1 MSGTGSQYK
10 DPLALAT
17 VEDLQARFPEVVAG
31 VDATV
36 LQDILVEATSY
47 IEDNTNRRLAPFTG
61 HICEERLFG
70 ISPDEYG
77 DVSADMPI
85 DIFGALGI
93 SKAAAL
99 GASDLVRH
107 MWLDQYAPFYPELWT
122 YNIESFNIYR
132 TYGDYQP
139 IDVHNGGI
147 LGPNV
152 TDGHVWFRLG
162 TFIPEGTFAKVVY
175 SGGYTVGTPPALR
188 RACLFQAIKYV
199 ILECEPQMR
208 STMDMKEIDAVVEG
222 NIATWARG

>member
-1 MSGTGSQYK
+1 MAETGSQYK

-31 VDATV
+31 VDSTV

-47 IEDNTNRRLAPFTG
+47 IEDNTNRRLAPFKG

-85 DIFGALGI
+85 DIYGSLGI

-122 YNIESFNIYR
+122 YSIESFTIYR

-139 IDVHNGGI
+139 IDFANGGI

-175 SGGYTVGTPPALR
+175 SGGYTEGTPPALR

-208 STMDMKEIDAVVEG
+208 TSMDLKEIDAVVEG

>member
-1 MSGTGSQYK
+1 MTSTGSNYQ

-17 VEDLQARFPEVVAG
+17 VADLVTRFPEVTDG
-31 VDATV
+31 IDPTV
-36 LQDILVEATSY
+36 LADILVEATSY
-47 IEDNTNRRLAPFTG
+47 IEDNTNRRLAPFNG

-85 DIFGALGI
+85 DIFGSLGM

-107 MWLDQYAPFYPELWT
+107 LWLDQYAPFYPELWT
-122 YNIESFNIYR
+122 YDITSMTIYR
-132 TYGDYQP
+132 TYGDTQN
-139 IDVHNGGI
+139 IDFNNGGI

-152 TDGHVWFRLG
+152 TDGHVWFRPG
-162 TFIPEGTFAKVVY
+162 TFIPEGTFVKVVY
-175 SGGYTVGTPPALR
+175 GGGYTLGTPPALR

-208 STMDMKEIDAVVEG
+208 SAMDLKEIDSVVET
-222 NIATWARG
+222 NIINWARG

>member
-1 MSGTGSQYK
+1 MTSTGSNYQ
-10 DPLALAT
+10 DPPALAT
-17 VEDLQARFPEVVAG
+17 VADLVTRFPEVTDG
-31 VDATV
+31 IDPTV
-36 LQDILVEATSY
+36 LADILVEATSY
-47 IEDNTNRRLAPFTG
+47 IEDNTNRRLAPFSG

-85 DIFGALGI
+85 DIFGSLGM

-99 GASDLVRH
+99 GANDLVRH
-107 MWLDQYAPFYPELWT
+107 LWLDQYAPFYPELWT
-122 YNIESFNIYR
+122 YNITSMTIYR
-132 TYGDYQP
+132 TYGDSQN
-139 IDVHNGGI
+139 IDFNNGGI

-162 TFIPEGTFAKVVY
+162 TFIPEGTFVKVVY
-175 SGGYTVGTPPALR
+175 GGGYKLGTPPALR

-208 STMDMKEIDAVVEG
+208 SAMDLKEIDSVVET
-222 NIATWARG
+222 NIINWARG

>member
-1 MSGTGSQYK
+1 MYGTGSQYS
-10 DPLALAT
+10 DPVALAT
-17 VEDLQARFPEVVAG
+17 VEDLQKRFPEVTQG
-31 VDATV
+31 VDPDV
-36 LQDILVEATSY
+36 LQDILVEATSFL
-47 IEDNTNRRLAPFTG
+47 EDSTNRRLAPFSG

-85 DIFGALGI
+85 DIYGSLGI

-107 MWLDQYAPFYPELWT
+107 LWLDQYAPFYPELWT
-122 YNIESFNIYR
+122 YDIQSMVIYR
-132 TYGDYQP
+132 TYGDHQP
-139 IDVHNGGI
+139 IDWNNGGI
-147 LGPNV
+147 IGPNT

-162 TFIPEGTFAKVVY
+162 TFIPEGTFVKVVY
-175 SGGYTVGTPPALR
+175 SGGYTKGIPPSLR

-208 STMDMKEIDAVVEG
+208 SSMDLKEIDDVVER
-222 NIATWARG
+222 NIATWARM

>member
-1 MSGTGSQYK
+1 MSNLGSSYS
-10 DPLALAT
+10 DPPALAT
-17 VEDLQARFPEVVAG
+17 VADLQRRFPEVVQG
-31 VDATV
+31 IEPQV
-36 LQDILVEATSY
+36 LADILVEATSF
-47 IEDNTNRRLAPFTG
+47 IEDNTNRRLAPFTN

-70 ISPDEYG
+70 IAPDEYG

-85 DIFGALGI
+85 DIYGSLGI

-122 YNIESFNIYR
+122 YNITSFIIYR
-132 TYGDYQP
+132 TYGDHQT
-139 IDVHNGGI
+139 IDISNGGI
-147 LGPNV
+147 IGPNT

-162 TFIPEGTFAKVVY
+162 TFIPEGTYARVIY
-175 SGGYTVGTPPALR
+175 SGGYTLGAPPALR

-208 STMDMKEIDAVVEG
+208 ASMDLKEIDEVVMS
-222 NIATWARG
+222 NIAVWARG

>member
-1 MSGTGSQYK
+1 MTSTGSNYQ

-17 VEDLQARFPEVVAG
+17 VADLVTRFPEVTDG
-31 VDATV
+31 IDPTV
-36 LQDILVEATSY
+36 LADILVEATSY
-47 IEDNTNRRLAPFTG
+47 IEDNTNRRLAPFNG

-85 DIFGALGI
+85 DIFGSLGM

-107 MWLDQYAPFYPELWT
+107 LWLDQYAPFYPELWT
-122 YNIESFNIYR
+122 YDITSMTIYR
-132 TYGDYQP
+132 TYGDSQN
-139 IDVHNGGI
+139 IDFNNGGI

-162 TFIPEGTFAKVVY
+162 TFIPEGTFVKVVY
-175 SGGYTVGTPPALR
+175 GGGYTLGTPPALR

-208 STMDMKEIDAVVEG
+208 SAMDLKEIDSVVET
-222 NIATWARG
+222 NIINWARG

>member
-1 MSGTGSQYK
+1 MPASGSQYNV
-10 DPLALAT
+10 PPALAT
-17 VEDLQARFPEVVAG
+17 VADLQQRFPEVTQGIDPG
-31 VDATV
+31 VLA
-36 LQDILVEATSY
+36 DILVEATSF
-47 IEDNTNRRLAPFTG
+47 IEDNTSRRLAPFTN

-85 DIFGALGI
+85 DIYGSLGI

-107 MWLDQYAPFYPELWT
+107 LWLDQYAPFYPELWT
-122 YNIESFNIYR
+122 YSITSMRIFR
-132 TYGDYQP
+132 TYGDYQD
-139 IDVHNGGI
+139 IDFNHGGI
-147 LGPNV
+147 LGPNI

-162 TFIPEGTFAKVVY
+162 TFIPEGSFVKVVY
-175 SGGYTVGTPPALR
+175 SGGYTLGVPPALR

-208 STMDMKEIDAVVEG
+208 SAMDLKEIDAVVEA
-222 NIATWARG
+222 NIVNWVRA

>member
-1 MSGTGSQYK
+1 MSNTGSQYS
-10 DPLALAT
+10 DPPALAT
-17 VEDLQARFPEVVAG
+17 VSDLQLRFPEVTQGIEPG
-31 VDATV
+31 VLA
-36 LQDILVEATSY
+36 DILVEATSF
-47 IEDNTNRRLAPFTG
+47 IEDNTSRRLAPFTN

-85 DIFGALGI
+85 DIYGSLGI

-107 MWLDQYAPFYPELWT
+107 LWLDQYAPFYPELWT
-122 YNIESFNIYR
+122 YDIHSMRIFR
-132 TYGDYQP
+132 TYGDYQD
-139 IDVHNGGI
+139 IDFNHGGI
-147 LGPNV
+147 LGPNI

-162 TFIPEGTFAKVVY
+162 TFIPEGSFVKVVY
-175 SGGYTVGTPPALR
+175 SGGYTNGVPPALR

-208 STMDMKEIDAVVEG
+208 TAMDLKEIESSVEM
-222 NIATWARG
+222 NIVNWVRA

>member
-1 MSGTGSQYK
+1 MTSTGSNYQ
-10 DPLALAT
+10 DPIALAT
-17 VEDLQARFPEVVAG
+17 VDDLVLRFPEVCDG
-31 VDATV
+31 IDPTV
-36 LQDILVEATSY
+36 LADILVEATSY
-47 IEDNTNRRLAPFTG
+47 IEDNTNRRLAPFSG

-85 DIFGALGI
+85 DIFGSLGM

-99 GASDLVRH
+99 GANDLVRH
-107 MWLDQYAPFYPELWT
+107 LWLDQYAPFYPELWT
-122 YNIESFNIYR
+122 YDITSMTIYR
-132 TYGDYQP
+132 TYGDSQN
-139 IDVHNGGI
+139 IDFNNGGI

-162 TFIPEGTFAKVVY
+162 TFIPEGTFVKVVY
-175 SGGYTVGTPPALR
+175 GGGYTLGTPPALR

-208 STMDMKEIDAVVEG
+208 SAMDLKEIDSVVES
-222 NIATWARG
+222 NIINWARG

>member
-1 MSGTGSQYK
+1 VTQGI
-10 DPLALAT
+10 DPGVLA
-17 VEDLQARFPEVVAG
+17 
-31 VDATV
+31 
-36 LQDILVEATSY
+36 DILVEATSF
-47 IEDNTNRRLAPFTG
+47 IEDNTSRRLAPFTN

-85 DIFGALGI
+85 DIYGSLGI

-122 YNIESFNIYR
+122 YQIHSMRIYR
-132 TYGDYQP
+132 TYGDYQD
-139 IDVHNGGI
+139 IDFNHGGI
-147 LGPNV
+147 TGPNI

-162 TFIPEGTFAKVVY
+162 TFIPEGSFAKVVY
-175 SGGYTVGTPPALR
+175 SGGYTEGVPPALR

-208 STMDMKEIDAVVEG
+208 AAMDLREIDAVVEA
-222 NIATWARG
+222 NIVNWVRA

>member
-1 MSGTGSQYK
+1 MTSTGSNYQ
-10 DPLALAT
+10 DPPALAT
-17 VEDLQARFPEVVAG
+17 VADLVTRFPEVTDG
-31 VDATV
+31 IDPTV
-36 LQDILVEATSY
+36 LADILVEATSY
-47 IEDNTNRRLAPFTG
+47 IEDNTNRRLAPFNG

-85 DIFGALGI
+85 DIFGSLGM

-99 GASDLVRH
+99 GANDLVRH
-107 MWLDQYAPFYPELWT
+107 LWLDQYAPFYPELWT
-122 YNIESFNIYR
+122 YNITSMTIYR
-132 TYGDYQP
+132 TYGDSQN
-139 IDVHNGGI
+139 IDFNHGGI

-162 TFIPEGTFAKVVY
+162 TFIPEGTFVKVVY
-175 SGGYTVGTPPALR
+175 GGGYTLGTPPALR

-208 STMDMKEIDAVVEG
+208 SAMDLKEIDSVVET
-222 NIATWARG
+222 NIINWARG

>member
-1 MSGTGSQYK
+1 MANTGSSYS
-10 DPLALAT
+10 DPPALAT
-17 VEDLQARFPEVVAG
+17 VADLQRRFPEVTRD
-31 VDATV
+31 VDPQV
-36 LQDILVEATSY
+36 LADILVEATST
-47 IEDNTNRRLAPFTG
+47 IEDNTNRRLAPFQH

-70 ISPDEYG
+70 IAPDEYG

-85 DIFGALGI
+85 DIYGSLGI

-107 MWLDQYAPFYPELWT
+107 FWLDQYAPFYPELWT
-122 YNIESFNIYR
+122 YNIESMTIYR
-132 TYGDYQP
+132 TYGDYQT
-139 IDVHNGGI
+139 IDFAHGGI

-162 TFIPEGTFAKVVY
+162 TFIPEGTFVKTVY
-175 SGGYTVGTPPALR
+175 SGGYTLGVPPALK

-208 STMDMKEIDAVVEG
+208 SSMDLKEIDET
-222 NIATWARG
+222 IATCIVNWMRG

>member
-1 MSGTGSQYK
+1 VPASGSQYNV
-10 DPLALAT
+10 PPALAT
-17 VEDLQARFPEVVAG
+17 VADLQQRFPEVTQGIDPG
-31 VDATV
+31 VLA
-36 LQDILVEATSY
+36 DILVEATSF
-47 IEDNTNRRLAPFTG
+47 IEDNTSRRLAPFTN

-85 DIFGALGI
+85 DIYGSLGI

-122 YNIESFNIYR
+122 YQIHSMRIYR
-132 TYGDYQP
+132 TYGDYQD
-139 IDVHNGGI
+139 IDFNHGGI
-147 LGPNV
+147 TGPNI

-162 TFIPEGTFAKVVY
+162 TFIPEGSFAKVVY
-175 SGGYTVGTPPALR
+175 SGGYTEGVPPALR

-208 STMDMKEIDAVVEG
+208 AAMDLREIDAVVEA
-222 NIATWARG
+222 NIVNWVRA

>member
-1 MSGTGSQYK
+1 MPNTGSNYS

-17 VEDLQARFPEVVAG
+17 VSDLQLRFPEVVSG
-31 VDATV
+31 IEPSV
-36 LQDILVEATSY
+36 LADILVEATSF
-47 IEDNTNRRLAPFTG
+47 IEDNTGRRLAPFTN

-85 DIFGALGI
+85 DIYGSLGI

-107 MWLDQYAPFYPELWT
+107 LWLDQYAPFYPELWT
-122 YNIESFNIYR
+122 YDISSMRIFR
-132 TYGDYQP
+132 TYGDYQD
-139 IDVHNGGI
+139 IDFNHGGI

-162 TFIPEGTFAKVVY
+162 TFIPEGSFVKVVY
-175 SGGYTVGTPPALR
+175 SGGYTLGVPPALR

-208 STMDMKEIDAVVEG
+208 SSMDLKEIEASVEM
-222 NIATWARG
+222 NIINWVRG